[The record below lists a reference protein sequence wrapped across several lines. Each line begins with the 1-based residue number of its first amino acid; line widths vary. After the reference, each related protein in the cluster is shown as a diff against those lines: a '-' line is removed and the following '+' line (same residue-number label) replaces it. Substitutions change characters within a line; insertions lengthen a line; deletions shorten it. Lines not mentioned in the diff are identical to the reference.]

1 MAAAVAAVGEAAA
14 AAAKKRAAS
23 RSWILF
29 DASGDERV
37 LDADKYAIMHRV
49 DINARD
55 LRILDPLLSY
65 PSTILG
71 RERAIV
77 LNLEVRALLPVPH
90 RQSCGFF
97 SPFWV
102 GFCGQPRRSAF
113 PGRWMESRSSAEFPR
128 ITLFPHLFFSRS
140 FCGIA
145 CANYFV

>member
-1 MAAAVAAVGEAAA
+1 MAAAAGGEAAA
-14 AAAKKRAAS
+14 AALAAAKKRAAS

-29 DASGDERV
+29 DAAGEERE

-77 LNLEVRALLPVPH
+77 LNLEVRPSRVP
-90 RQSCGFF
+90 
-97 SPFWV
+97 SP
-102 GFCGQPRRSAF
+102 
-113 PGRWMESRSSAEFPR
+113 PGRRP
-128 ITLFPHLFFSRS
+128 
-140 FCGIA
+140 
-145 CANYFV
+145 

>member
-23 RSWILF
+23 RSWILI

-77 LNLEVRALLPVPH
+77 LNLEVRALLPVPD
-90 RQSCGFF
+90 RQSCGFPPLLGGILW
-97 SPFWV
+97 STAA
-102 GFCGQPRRSAF
+102 FC
-113 PGRWMESRSSAEFPR
+113 
-128 ITLFPHLFFSRS
+128 FSR
-140 FCGIA
+140 
-145 CANYFV
+145 